1 MRFASLNTEGRE
13 KIMAKRI
20 LIIDDNELM
29 AEVMTYIL
37 TGNGY
42 EVIALNGGDNIFNDI
57 KTIHPDLVIL
67 DALLPGMDGR
77 DICKLIKLNRDTQN
91 LPVII
96 CSGSDDIDDA
106 LSQRGAPDDI
116 LHKPFNINNLVEKVE
131 HQLAA

>member
-1 MRFASLNTEGRE
+1 ME

-20 LIIDDNELM
+20 LIVDDNELM
-29 AEVMTYIL
+29 MEVMTYIL

-42 EVIALNGGDNIFNDI
+42 EVIALNGGDNIFNNI
-57 KTIHPDLVIL
+57 KAVRPDLLIL

-77 DICKLIKLNRDTQN
+77 DICKLVKLNRDTQN

-96 CSGSDDIDDA
+96 CSGNDNIDDA
-106 LSQRGAPDDI
+106 LSQKGAPNDV
-116 LHKPFNINNLVEKVE
+116 LHKPFNIDNLIEKVE

>member
-1 MRFASLNTEGRE
+1 ME

-20 LIIDDNELM
+20 LIVDDNELM
-29 AEVMTYIL
+29 TEVMTYIL

-57 KTIHPDLVIL
+57 KAVRPDLLIL
-67 DALLPGMDGR
+67 DALLPGMDGS

-96 CSGSDDIDDA
+96 CSGNDNIDDA
-106 LSQRGAPDDI
+106 LSQKGAPNDV
-116 LHKPFNINNLVEKVE
+116 LHKPFNIDNLIEKVE

>member
-1 MRFASLNTEGRE
+1 ME

-20 LIIDDNELM
+20 LIVDDNELM
-29 AEVMTYIL
+29 TEVMTYIL
-37 TGNGY
+37 TGSGY

-57 KTIHPDLVIL
+57 KTVRPDLLIL

-77 DICKLIKLNRDTQN
+77 DICMLIKLNRDTQN

-96 CSGSDDIDDA
+96 CSGNDNIDDA
-106 LSQRGAPDDI
+106 LSQKGAPNDV
-116 LHKPFNINNLVEKVE
+116 LHKPFNIDNLIEKVE